1 MHVRKLLKTKLNEPR
16 FNYFIICC
24 PRCTATFKGKS
35 DSIVCSLFRVTLL
48 ELISAQL
55 NEEGSE
61 NCGVPPAVAHF
72 LAGSF
77 QKGCGAVLTL
87 ATGSISS
94 DEVRTVR
101 QAGSVTPAPP
111 FALCCFWHSLVE
123 VSESWPSGSEY
134 EPACLLRFPFRS
146 CRRRWLWS
154 VCWMSCVKWP
164 RTSGS
169 LCSCRTTPTFS
180 RPPWVSGDTL
190 GVDNHTFPLKCHD
203 CWIILRLCL

>member
-1 MHVRKLLKTKLNEPR
+1 MHVFRKRLKTKLNEPQ

-35 DSIVCSLFRVTLL
+35 DSIVGSLFRVTLL

-101 QAGSVTPAPP
+101 EAGSDSSPSICIVVF
-111 FALCCFWHSLVE
+111 FAFPG
-123 VSESWPSGSEY
+123 ESVRVL
-134 EPACLLRFPFRS
+134 AQ
-146 CRRRWLWS
+146 WLWVWTCLPVAIPLQVLQEALTVIS
-154 VCWMSCVKWP
+154 LLDVLCEM
-164 RTSGS
+164 TSD
-169 LCSCRTTPTFS
+169 LRQFMFLQDYPDLLETTVGEW
-180 RPPWVSGDTL
+180 RHSG
-190 GVDNHTFPLKCHD
+190 GG
-203 CWIILRLCL
+203 

>member
-1 MHVRKLLKTKLNEPR
+1 MYVFRELLKTKLNEPQ

-24 PRCTATFKGKS
+24 PRCPAT

-55 NEEGSE
+55 NEEGSD

-94 DEVRTVR
+94 DEVRTVT
-101 QAGSVTPAPP
+101 QAGSDSSPSICIVVF
-111 FALCCFWHSLVE
+111 FALVECWWKCPSLG
-123 VSESWPSGSEY
+123 PSGSEY

-146 CRRRWLWS
+146 CRRR
-154 VCWMSCVKWP
+154 
-164 RTSGS
+164 
-169 LCSCRTTPTFS
+169 
-180 RPPWVSGDTL
+180 
-190 GVDNHTFPLKCHD
+190 
-203 CWIILRLCL
+203 

>member
-1 MHVRKLLKTKLNEPR
+1 MHVFRKLLKTKLNEPR

-101 QAGSVTPAPP
+101 QAGSDSSP
-111 FALCCFWHSLVE
+111 
-123 VSESWPSGSEY
+123 
-134 EPACLLRFPFRS
+134 
-146 CRRRWLWS
+146 S
-154 VCWMSCVKWP
+154 VCIVLFLAFPVGSVRVLAQWLRV
-164 RTSGS
+164 RTCLPVAIPLQVLQEALTVISLLDVLCEMTSDLRQFMFLQDYPDLLETTVGEWRHSG
-169 LCSCRTTPTFS
+169 
-180 RPPWVSGDTL
+180 G
-190 GVDNHTFPLKCHD
+190 G
-203 CWIILRLCL
+203 

>member
-1 MHVRKLLKTKLNEPR
+1 MYVFRELLKTKLNEPQ

-24 PRCTATFKGKS
+24 PRCPAT

-55 NEEGSE
+55 NEEGSD

-101 QAGSVTPAPP
+101 EAGSDSSPSVCIVVFFAFPGGSVRVLAPVALSMNLPA
-111 FALCCFWHSLVE
+111 CCDS
-123 VSESWPSGSEY
+123 PSG
-134 EPACLLRFPFRS
+134 PAGGADCDQSAGCPVWNDLGPQAVYVPAGLPRPSRDHRGWVETLWGWITILFP
-146 CRRRWLWS
+146 WN
-154 VCWMSCVKWP
+154 VMIVK
-164 RTSGS
+164 
-169 LCSCRTTPTFS
+169 
-180 RPPWVSGDTL
+180 
-190 GVDNHTFPLKCHD
+190 
-203 CWIILRLCL
+203 

>member
-1 MHVRKLLKTKLNEPR
+1 MYVFRELLKTKLNEPQ

-24 PRCTATFKGKS
+24 PRCTAT

-55 NEEGSE
+55 NEEGSD

-101 QAGSVTPAPP
+101 EAGSDSSPSVCIVVF
-111 FALCCFWHSLVE
+111 FAF
-123 VSESWPSGSEY
+123 PGGSVRVL
-134 EPACLLRFPFRS
+134 AQ
-146 CRRRWLWS
+146 WLWVWTCLPVAIPLQVLQEALTVIS
-154 VCWMSCVKWP
+154 LLDVLCEM
-164 RTSGS
+164 TSD
-169 LCSCRTTPTFS
+169 LRQFMFLQDYPDLLETTVGEW
-180 RPPWVSGDTL
+180 RHSG
-190 GVDNHTFPLKCHD
+190 GG
-203 CWIILRLCL
+203 